1 MGLFNKLKKEKN
13 CNSVFRYIG
22 ELPREIKSE
31 VKRMNKLTPKIFNIK
46 GKNEKEIVTEI
57 NNIVDSILKTNSFP
71 KEYSS
76 IDDVAVALGIYYG
89 NAICNYYNWEW
100 RMLGLSAESS
110 VVSIVSPKKYYS
122 IQPMNYMQK
131 ILTKKNIG
139 LDGNNDNTILLLFN
153 MLNNIDDNP
162 KDKKYLPLS

>member
-1 MGLFNKLKKEKN
+1 MGLFDKFKKGKN
-13 CNSVFRYIG
+13 SQNFFEYIG
-22 ELPREIKSE
+22 ELPQDIKSE
-31 VKRMNKLTPKIFNIK
+31 VERMNTVTPKFFNIN
-46 GKNEKEIVTEI
+46 GKDGKEIATQI

-89 NAICNYYNWEW
+89 NAICNYYKWNWK
-100 RMLGLSAESS
+100 MLGSSAETSA
-110 VVSIVSPKKYYS
+110 VSIVSPKESYS

-131 ILTKKNIG
+131 ILTNKNIG

-153 MLNNIDDNP
+153 MLNNVDDNP
-162 KDKKYLPLS
+162 KDKKYMPLS